1 METIISQALT
11 GLEISRREYK
21 SILKEQ
27 KNYKRL
33 NKNFRN
39 IKGNNDL
46 NEKAKELKTLEK
58 KVKMHKIKKTTL
70 S

>member
-1 METIISQALT
+1 MSQALT
-11 GLEISRREYK
+11 GLEISHREYK

-33 NKNFRN
+33 NENFRN

-46 NEKAKELKTLEK
+46 NEKAK
-58 KVKMHKIKKTTL
+58 
-70 S
+70 

>member
-1 METIISQALT
+1 MSQALT
-11 GLEISRREYK
+11 GLEISHREYK

-33 NKNFRN
+33 NENFRN

-46 NEKAKELKTLEK
+46 NEKAKELKTL
-58 KVKMHKIKKTTL
+58 
-70 S
+70 